1 MEDARRGSVSA
12 GVGGGERLN
21 TGRSENQGT
30 SESRKSLSP
39 VGLEGQRKE
48 EGVLLVPRMAGYL
61 VDAGAL
67 SGMSG
72 GAVTWRD
79 GFGRSLVIKLGT
91 T

>member
-1 MEDARRGSVSA
+1 M
-12 GVGGGERLN
+12 
-21 TGRSENQGT
+21 

-72 GAVTWRD
+72 GAATWRD